1 MSAGFYRGVRP
12 LLALALKHMPLM
24 VILRWINLLL
34 GRLLLGVEILIVLL
48 LLKLLWL
55 MSRVRCGSAQGLQ
68 GLEIRT
74 GWAYSRKVLLLVMI
88 WHAQLPMDA
97 FQTSLGPVLSNMPVV
112 LELPLSVFKAAIGLG
127 ALPDCR

>member
-1 MSAGFYRGVRP
+1 
-12 LLALALKHMPLM
+12 M

-34 GRLLLGVEILIVLL
+34 GRLLLGVVILIVLL

-74 GWAYSRKVLLLVMI
+74 GWTYRRKVLLLVMI